1 MLFQLKVQKSNLLET
16 EFCYFS
22 FVLIHV
28 AISITCK
35 MFFEICFEVTI
46 PTVQGIRFFPR
57 IIVLTDGIATP
68 ETVTGCADF
77 NPDMIERLKVDKR
90 RQTYFL

>member
-35 MFFEICFEVTI
+35 MFFEICFEVTLPI
-46 PTVQGIRFFPR
+46 VQGIRFFPR
-57 IIVLTDGIATP
+57 IIVLTDGMATP